1 MTLICCWNLS
11 SISLQLHSSYGLL
24 CVGLSCIN
32 KYITL
37 FFHCLLI
44 LHNIILNLL
53 SSINSYFQLN
63 SCFNHIFNLY
73 LTSNFT
79 FSYYHFASNLY
90 FSITWYVLNPNS
102 FWNLKLSLEPLALK
116 PIKKNIRLP
125 HHIPWLITNLTCIRD
140 QITFFLKKDFYPG
153 NYEKLKTKL
162 FQVYIRYI
170 YFFKIQDNKFWKIHL
185 SHRWNYK
192 LTFFS

>member
-11 SISLQLHSSYGLL
+11 NISLPLHSSYGLL

-73 LTSNFT
+73 LAFNFT
-79 FSYYHFASNLY
+79 FSYCHFASNLY

-102 FWNLKLSLEPLALK
+102 FWNLKLLLEPLALK
-116 PIKKNIRLP
+116 PIKKTCGY
-125 HHIPWLITNLTCIRD
+125 LITYLD
-140 QITFFLKKDFYPG
+140 
-153 NYEKLKTKL
+153 
-162 FQVYIRYI
+162 
-170 YFFKIQDNKFWKIHL
+170 
-185 SHRWNYK
+185 
-192 LTFFS
+192 